1 MAGVGRQDQP
11 ELKIRL
17 KHRNVDRYVFFA
29 IALISLVTLA
39 TIIYFIFAQAAP
51 FLSKTRV
58 VPVDRWASEANDYL
72 YDPSAGDPEAG
83 IARHTAFEDLPEGWI
98 SPVDRGVDPIR
109 WTCTTCDY
117 VYDPA
122 IGDPEVGIEPGT
134 ALQDLPWGWVSPV
147 GTGATPGVP
156 EGATDYQIFTARR
169 ELGGLS
175 TDAFEP
181 ENVEALYAARAELG
195 GAALATFEP
204 EFETGEVTVKY
215 GETRVPTKFTDLF
228 TTHWQPESDQE
239 EFFGMVPM
247 IVATAVITIGAM
259 LLAIPFGLSAAIF
272 VGEVGPKWLKDV
284 FKAVLELLA
293 AVPSIVYGFFGL
305 IVVAPIVR
313 NLFGLSGGTTGL
325 TAAIILSIMALP
337 TVASL
342 AEDALHAVPNTYRE
356 ASMALGATK
365 WQTIRRTLIPSAAS
379 GIIGAAILGMGRA
392 VGETMAVL
400 FVAGNS
406 PALTW
411 RIWESMRPI
420 TSGIALDMLESV
432 RGSAHYHS
440 LFALGAVL
448 LLIALVMNWTAEWF
462 HVRLLRR
469 QGIRE
474 G

>member
-1 MAGVGRQDQP
+1 M
-11 ELKIRL
+11 L
-17 KHRNVDRYVFFA
+17 
-29 IALISLVTLA
+29 
-39 TIIYFIFAQAAP
+39 
-51 FLSKTRV
+51 
-58 VPVDRWASEANDYL
+58 
-72 YDPSAGDPEAG
+72 
-83 IARHTAFEDLPEGWI
+83 
-98 SPVDRGVDPIR
+98 
-109 WTCTTCDY
+109 
-117 VYDPA
+117 
-122 IGDPEVGIEPGT
+122 
-134 ALQDLPWGWVSPV
+134 
-147 GTGATPGVP
+147 
-156 EGATDYQIFTARR
+156 
-169 ELGGLS
+169 
-175 TDAFEP
+175 
-181 ENVEALYAARAELG
+181 
-195 GAALATFEP
+195 
-204 EFETGEVTVKY
+204 
-215 GETRVPTKFTDLF
+215 
-228 TTHWQPESDQE
+228 
-239 EFFGMVPM
+239 PM
-247 IVATAVITIGAM
+247 IVATAVITVGAM

-337 TVASL
+337 TIASL

-379 GIIGAAILGMGRA
+379 GIIGAGILGMGRA

-448 LLIALVMNWTAEWF
+448 LLIALTMNWTAEWF